1 MGLTNRQEQI
11 IIGSILGDGHLEL
24 NGRNVRLRVDHS
36 QRQKEYLFWKYR
48 ELRDICPSEP
58 RIVKILPH
66 YKTKKVYER
75 WHFST
80 FSSADLNRF
89 RETFYISRRKI
100 IPICIKQILKDPLS
114 LAVWF
119 MDDGY
124 KRNDCN
130 AFRLHTD
137 CYSLDEQKLLQN
149 CLKENFCIGSSL
161 HKKGDTWNIYIPSA
175 QSERFRQVIG
185 PFILPDM
192 RYKLP
197 LAP

>member
-11 IIGSILGDGHLEL
+11 LIGTILGDGHLEL
-24 NGRNVRLRVDHS
+24 NGNNVRLRIDHS
-36 QRQKEYLFWKYR
+36 PEQKDYLFWKHS
-48 ELRDICPSEP
+48 ELKDLCPSKP
-58 RIVKILPH
+58 RVVRNWHSKRE
-66 YKTKKVYER
+66 KVYER

-80 FSSADLNRF
+80 LSLPVLNKF
-89 RETFYISRRKI
+89 RETFYPSKKKI
-100 IPICIKQILKDPLS
+100 IPANIEQILKDPLS

-130 AFRLHTD
+130 AFRLNTD
-137 CYSLDEQKLLQN
+137 CYSFKEQGLLQS
-149 CLKENFCIGSSL
+149 CLKENFRIDSSL
-161 HKKGDTWNIYIPSA
+161 HKKGDHWNVYIPGH
-175 QSERFRQVIG
+175 QSERFRQVID
-185 PFILPDM
+185 PFILSSM